1 MRKNHNRLYYGR
13 FRHKTVFKIPGSLM
27 FFPTTDE
34 HLITIKERHPNTPN
48 INFLAD
54 FIMSNRQKIKFRFQ
68 DRRSMFYTDKKLAQQ
83 LINKLWDF
91 WIGYE
96 TVDPKHGKLG
106 ENIIGCTRLPHG
118 KFHYQVHL
126 KKDAHL
132 HITSAQKDNLREFI
146 ERNVDHCL
154 VPGYAILD
162 YLEDRCPYCF
172 GGYFYVTKEQ
182 FITPIYMMAQEAIDK
197 VIQFRKVKKNGSDKK
212 TTR

>member
-13 FRHKTVFKIPGSLM
+13 FRHKTVFKMPGSLI
-27 FFPTTDE
+27 FYPTTNE
-34 HLITIKERHPNTPN
+34 HLMSIKERHPNTPD

-54 FIMSNRQKIKFRFQ
+54 FIMINRQKIKFRFQ
-68 DRRSMFYTDKKLAQQ
+68 DRRSMFYTNEKLAQE

-96 TVDPKHGKLG
+96 TIDPKHGKLG
-106 ENIIGCTRLPHG
+106 ENIVGCTRLPHG
-118 KFHYQVHL
+118 KYHYQVHL

-132 HITSAQKDNLREFI
+132 FITNTQKDNLREFL

-162 YLEDRCPYCF
+162 YLEDKCPYCF
-172 GGYFYVTKEQ
+172 GGYFYVTEEQ
-182 FITPIYMMAQEAIDK
+182 FITPIYMMAQEAIEK
-197 VIQFRKVKKNGSDKK
+197 VIQFRKVKNGSN
-212 TTR
+212 